1 MASKLL
7 ISLCSRD
14 LCSGLALK
22 EKSSRNICCINEL
35 INKVMAKATQEKAK
49 RKVSKIYYILI
60 DRKRPVRKR
69 ETFLF
74 ARIHPFENLKR
85 WSPGKP

>member
-1 MASKLL
+1 
-7 ISLCSRD
+7 
-14 LCSGLALK
+14 
-22 EKSSRNICCINEL
+22 
-35 INKVMAKATQEKAK
+35 MAKATQEKAK

-85 WSPGKP
+85 WVAWKAVTGQILILSLTHFTITCNRDITMRDTLGRRA